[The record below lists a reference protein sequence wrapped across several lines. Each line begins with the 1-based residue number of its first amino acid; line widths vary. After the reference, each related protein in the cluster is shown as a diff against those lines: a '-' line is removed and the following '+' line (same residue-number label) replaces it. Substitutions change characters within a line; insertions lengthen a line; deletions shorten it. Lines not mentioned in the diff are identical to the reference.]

1 MERARL
7 SAFLEG
13 TRVGTWEWHIQTGE
27 TVFNHK
33 WAKIIGYKLEELE
46 PISIETWIKLTHPD
60 DFKKSD
66 QLLKQHFL
74 GETPL

>member
-1 MERARL
+1 M
-7 SAFLEG
+7 
-13 TRVGTWEWHIQTGE
+13 
-27 TVFNHK
+27 FNQK
-33 WAKIIGYKLEELE
+33 WAEIIGYKLEELE

-74 GETPL
+74 GETPFYECEARMRHKDGH